1 MKFPSKF
8 ISYKESS
15 ISKFPV
21 FLESLQKSGLSVNEL
36 YKKVKNEIDNYQE
49 FVEIL
54 DCLFMLGK
62 ININNEVI
70 YYVEGN

>member
-15 ISKFPV
+15 ISKFPI
-21 FLESLQKSGLSVNEL
+21 FLESLQKSGLSVKEL
-36 YKKVKNEIDNYQE
+36 YRKVKSEIDNYQE

-62 ININNEVI
+62 INIKNEVI
-70 YYVEGN
+70 YYVEDN